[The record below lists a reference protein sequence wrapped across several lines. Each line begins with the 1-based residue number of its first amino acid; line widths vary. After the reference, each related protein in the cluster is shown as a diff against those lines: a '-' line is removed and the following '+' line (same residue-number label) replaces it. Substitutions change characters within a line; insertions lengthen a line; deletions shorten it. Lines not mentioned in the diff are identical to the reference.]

1 MFLLQKIQQYW
12 FALVIYKMLLNQKK
26 KIKLVKIQQH
36 HHSGVCCKL
45 NFFCCCCCCSLFL
58 AFIPP
63 TSFSSIFVAVFFVSD
78 SINTIK
84 FSQTN
89 WSRQD
94 NYLIRSSS
102 LKFSLISYLAKL
114 YGLIRITSC
123 NWRNNSSYRSKHII
137 YHLK

>member
-1 MFLLQKIQQYW
+1 MFQLQKFNNIDSLYLCINCFW
-12 FALVIYKMLLNQKK
+12 IRK
-26 KIKLVKIQQH
+26 KIKFSQDTTASIL

-45 NFFCCCCCCSLFL
+45 KLFL
-58 AFIPP
+58 LLLLLLSAVISP
-63 TSFSSIFVAVFFVSD
+63 TNFSSIFVAVFFVSD

-94 NYLIRSSS
+94 NYLMRSSS